1 MRPARVA
8 LEAPFRLLSGEGLG
22 DQPAR
27 RRIPPGELDAGS
39 LANHAASAIAS
50 DEILRADTPAVGQL
64 DVDTVVVLREAG
76 HRTLAID
83 RHPELGDPAGQNALE
98 VILKQAQR
106 VVVSGG
112 EIADVEWRERVHAIV
127 DLALRQKPL
136 RDPALIEDLDRPR
149 VQAAGA
155 HANEVLV
162 RPRLDNRDV
171 DAR

>member
-22 DQPAR
+22 DQLAR

-83 RHPELGDPAGQNALE
+83 RHPRTRRPSRPECARCDFETGPACSCVGW
-98 VILKQAQR
+98 
-106 VVVSGG
+106 G
-112 EIADVEWRERVHAIV
+112 
-127 DLALRQKPL
+127 
-136 RDPALIEDLDRPR
+136 
-149 VQAAGA
+149 
-155 HANEVLV
+155 
-162 RPRLDNRDV
+162 NR
-171 DAR
+171 